1 MTLQW
6 SGFTSSPNG
15 AVAYGLRGRYTINW
29 LAGRYVLTGYGYDDL
44 SMVLIP
50 PWGRQ
55 FDDVTAAQAFA
66 EKVEQVRTVEPQA
79 SGA

>member
-15 AVAYGLRGRYTINW
+15 AVAYGLRGRYCINW
-29 LAGRYVLTGYGYDDL
+29 LAGRYVLTATGHDDL
-44 SMVLIP
+44 PMLALN

-55 FDDVTAAQAFA
+55 FTDIDDAKVFA
-66 EKVEQVRTVEPQA
+66 ERVDTTKTVEPQA
-79 SGA
+79 SGT